1 MIPFSGL
8 QRFSG
13 HFGGDRPSP
22 LNQDTTVLKFTNKVF
37 FSDHGYNH
45 ASNSGNAIFEQ
56 AQEENHKK
64 CPEYQGPMRNEA
76 LPGMVEYES
85 D

>member
-1 MIPFSGL
+1 MNDSGAKYYRSKL
-8 QRFSG
+8 E
-13 HFGGDRPSP
+13 
-22 LNQDTTVLKFTNKVF
+22 FTNQVS

-56 AQEENHKK
+56 EQEESKR
-64 CPEYQGPMRNEA
+64 CPEYQGPMRNET

-85 D
+85 E